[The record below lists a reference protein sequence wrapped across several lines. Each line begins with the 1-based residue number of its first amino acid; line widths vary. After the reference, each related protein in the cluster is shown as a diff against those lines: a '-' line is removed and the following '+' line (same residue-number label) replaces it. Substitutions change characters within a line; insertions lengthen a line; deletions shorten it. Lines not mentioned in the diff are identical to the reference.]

1 MKKSY
6 LFLILLL
13 NFVSLSAQPNIGT
26 QTLTPALE
34 ITHFGAYTLSVPVT
48 DDGYTINSVQSVFTP
63 LLNGLANPTNY
74 YANGSV
80 YDEGTL
86 STGPL
91 TEVSSGIWKYS
102 TLYPDQIYPEVFFMP
117 STITNINTPS
127 DKIISKDNYDLMH
140 YVHPFTIR
148 ENETSFF
155 IEFYATPKTSAPYS
169 GDLQVYLVGKGKG
182 ASFFSNS
189 NWMSDPAAE
198 LVGTINKDE
207 PFNHQHTANSK
218 HYLVSLTSNSTGTI
232 GNKNIDVTGDFW
244 IVLYTNLKSNRGWS
258 LKYHP
263 GEGNFSNWYSG
274 SPGSFAVSTLGAP
287 DVHVHIASNADGTDF
302 DGVKTLTT
310 VTYNSGSTVSQEAI
324 FYFGTIPNVAPNSS
338 SFILPTAGT
347 YSGNVDISWEPA
359 SDANNDALTYT
370 VNILESGTD
379 NILLTPESG
388 TSSTSY
394 TLVTT
399 DFAELTNGEY
409 DIQVVISDGSETT
422 SFKWSSNNLDAFI
435 IANDATNTTWLGGQ
449 LGLLTDWNTA
459 ANWTDGVPTST
470 TTVSIPSGTTYNPLI
485 SGSDR
490 VAGNVTIVSGAILTI
505 GDGGSLMVSG
515 VLANEAGA
523 AGLVIN
529 SGGSL
534 VQGSTVSGTIKREI
548 ASNNNWH
555 FLSVPIDQAEILDGN
570 FAPTSA
576 NFAAWIATY
585 DFYQWSPTID
595 MWVNLKTGTSSINTT
610 DFGDPP
616 RFENGKGYL
625 VAYDNTFAGSS
636 TKSVSGTLASGT
648 VSVDLSNANGG
659 YNLVGNPFPSSLDW
673 KASSGWSRVDLDEF
687 TTDDIAYNVWIWND
701 ETGNFGAYNS
711 TLEADIGTNGMS
723 RYIPPMQAFYV
734 KAATNGILEMSNDVR
749 VNSSQAWLKSNSQL
763 SNTFRLKVTTDQN
776 SYSDEIQIEF
786 GHENDLG
793 GAEKFESMYSEAPSL
808 STNKNGEQY
817 SIDFRSNHN
826 LQTPI
831 PLSFNCGVDGIYTLS
846 AQLNPN
852 IETIILEDLLL
863 DTKIDFIN
871 NPSYSFSANSNAD
884 PNRFILHF
892 SPVGIDYNLT
902 KLPIN
907 VFAAKDKVEIRSDE
921 PTNALINIYNISGQL
936 LISSKLVNENRTTI
950 NIANYKGV
958 AVVSV
963 VTGSSVIN
971 KKVILW

>member
-6 LFLILLL
+6 LFLIFLL
-13 NFVSLSAQPNIGT
+13 NFVTLSAQPIIGT
-26 QTLTPALE
+26 QALDPE
-34 ITHFGAYTLSVPVT
+34 LNITRFGLYNLDVPVT
-48 DDGYTINSVQSVFTP
+48 KNGTIINSVQAKFTP
-63 LLNGLANPTNY
+63 LLGGQDLPTNY
-74 YANGSV
+74 YVNGTAYIEDDLIRDLLKSTTIGDIETWE
-80 YDEGTL
+80 YSYLKPDE
-86 STGPL
+86 
-91 TEVSSGIWKYS
+91 
-102 TLYPDQIYPEVFFMP
+102 IYPEVFFMP
-117 STITNINTPS
+117 STVTNDNPPS

-140 YVHPFTIR
+140 YVNPFTITASQ
-148 ENETSFF
+148 TSFF
-155 IEFYATPKTSAPYS
+155 IEFYATPKASAPFS
-169 GDLQVYLVGKGKG
+169 GDIQVYLVEKNKDIT
-182 ASFFSNS
+182 FFNNS
-189 NWMSDPAAE
+189 GWMSDPSAE

-207 PFNHQHTANSK
+207 SFNHEHTENSK
-218 HYLVSLTSNSTGTI
+218 HYLVSLSANADGTI
-232 GNKNIDVTGDFW
+232 GNNNLDVTGDFW
-244 IVLYTNLKSNRGWS
+244 IVLYTNLKTNRGWS

-263 GEGNFSNWYSG
+263 GEDNFNRWYSG
-274 SPGSFAVSTLGAP
+274 SGNSFAVSTLGAP
-287 DVHVHIASNADGTDF
+287 DVHVHIIQNSASSVG

-310 VTYNSGSTVSQEAI
+310 VTYNSAPTVSQEAS
-324 FYFGTIPNVAPNSS
+324 FYFGTIPDVAPNAS
-338 SFILPTAGT
+338 SFILPAAGT
-347 YSGNVDISWEPA
+347 YSGDVDISWEPA
-359 SDANNDALTYT
+359 TDANNDPLTYT
-370 VNILESGTD
+370 VNILEAGTD
-379 NILLTPESG
+379 NIVETPISA
-388 TSSTSY
+388 TSSATY
-394 TLVTT
+394 TYNTT
-399 DFAELTNGEY
+399 TRTNGEY
-409 DIQVVISDGSETT
+409 DIQVVVSDGSLTN

-435 IANDATNTTWLGGQ
+435 IANDATSTIWNGSVSTG
-449 LGLLTDWNTA
+449 WNTA
-459 ANWTDGVPTST
+459 TNWSAGVPTST
-470 TTVSIPSGTTYNPLI
+470 TAVSIPSGTTYNPLI
-485 SGSDR
+485 TESAR
-490 VAGNVTIVSGAILTI
+490 VTGNVTIASGTILTI

-515 VLANEAGA
+515 VLVNEAGES
-523 AGLVIN
+523 GLIIN

-534 VQGSTVSGTIKREI
+534 VQGSTVSGTIIREI
-548 ASNNNWH
+548 TSDNDWH
-555 FLSVPIDQAEILDGN
+555 FLSVPIDQATMPEILDGN

-576 NFAAWIATY
+576 NFAVWIATY
-585 DFYQWSPTID
+585 DFYQWSPTIN
-595 MWVNLKTGTSSINTT
+595 MWVNLKMENGSVNTS

-625 VAYDNTFAGSS
+625 VAYNNTFAGSS

-648 VSVDLSNANGG
+648 VLVDLSNANGG

-673 KASSGWSRVDLDEF
+673 KASSGWSRVDLAEY
-687 TTDDIAYNVWIWND
+687 TTDDVAYNVWIWND
-701 ETGNFGAYNS
+701 ATGNFGAYNS

-749 VNSSQAWLKSNSQL
+749 VNSSQTWLKSNSQL
-763 SNTFRLKVTTDQN
+763 SNTFRLKITNDQN

-786 GHENDLG
+786 GHENDMG
-793 GAEKFESMYSEAPSL
+793 GAEKLESMYSEAPSL

-907 VFAAKDKVEIRSDE
+907 IFAAKDKVEIRSDE
-921 PTNALINIYNISGQL
+921 PTDAQINIYNISGQL
-936 LISSKLVNENRTTI
+936 LISSQLVNENRTTI
-950 NIANYKGV
+950 NIANYKGI

-963 VTGSSVIN
+963 VTESSVIN